1 MSSWFTAPM
10 EKAWFHVRLFFE
22 EIIVM
27 VKDKKKYSIKDTML
41 IKLSFMHYMKSN
53 VTRSF

>member
-1 MSSWFTAPM
+1 M
-10 EKAWFHVRLFFE
+10 EKAWFYVRLFFE

-53 VTRSF
+53 VTRSFRGI